1 MKIILLILKTMKIDS
16 KDEDMENILYLVE
29 STNLEKNR
37 NRFIDIFR
45 IL

>member
-1 MKIILLILKTMKIDS
+1 MKIDS